1 MSSCLM
7 CNKVVNGISQSPD
20 TGLIQ
25 FSDSLAL
32 RQLPLALMLLQG
44 RLVGLSAV
52 SCRSP
57 AAVFSAGQA
66 VGVQPPV
73 LCLSFSGV
81 QRCWASGSLLLVA
94 VELSLVPEHG
104 P

>member
-32 RQLPLALMLLQG
+32 QQLLLALMLLQG

-57 AAVFSAGQA
+57 AVVFSAGQA
-66 VGVQPPV
+66 VGVQPPGPVSV
-73 LCLSFSGV
+73 L
-81 QRCWASGSLLLVA
+81 QWGSEMLGLWEFIIGCCGA
-94 VELSLVPEHG
+94 QPG